1 MYSFNQK
8 SAYSKWYIHSIF
20 NIYGIE
26 KFRSNRNQAWHTQA
40 AAARTGGTI
49 GGHGHHTVVSKKK
62 ITRWCEA
69 PDKRQGGSIDGG
81 STRRT
86 AAAPQ

>member
-1 MYSFNQK
+1 MELK
-8 SAYSKWYIHSIF
+8 SLDPI
-20 NIYGIE
+20 GIKPGTHKQQQHAQE
-26 KFRSNRNQAWHTQA
+26 ALSA
-40 AAARTGGTI
+40 ATAIMPLLA
-49 GGHGHHTVVSKKK
+49 KKK

>member
-1 MYSFNQK
+1 MELK
-8 SAYSKWYIHSIF
+8 SLDPI
-20 NIYGIE
+20 GIKPGTHKQQHAQE
-26 KFRSNRNQAWHTQA
+26 ALSA
-40 AAARTGGTI
+40 ATAIMPLLA
-49 GGHGHHTVVSKKK
+49 KK

>member
-1 MYSFNQK
+1 MN
-8 SAYSKWYIHSIF
+8 SIF
-20 NIYGIE
+20 MELKSLDPIGIKPGTHKQQQQQHAQE
-26 KFRSNRNQAWHTQA
+26 ALSA
-40 AAARTGGTI
+40 ATAIMPLLA
-49 GGHGHHTVVSKKK
+49 KKT
-62 ITRWCEA
+62 TRWCEA